1 MDHTSSV
8 LSLRLSAWL
17 EAVWCMCVGHRHSMA
32 GKAGVSTVYMRS
44 PMVIGSGKDEER
56 RGWAMGGSGPDVPL
70 LPCCPCTELWVVGSF

>member
-1 MDHTSSV
+1 
-8 LSLRLSAWL
+8 
-17 EAVWCMCVGHRHSMA
+17 MA

-70 LPCCPCTELWVVGSF
+70 PPCCPCTELWVVGSF